1 MRRRRVIVVAT
12 LAASLFVAATATSLA
27 QNGDTQKV
35 VAELKQSIA
44 ANRSQLV
51 KYQWL
56 QTTEVTVKG
65 DTKKDEQMMCRFGPD
80 GTVMKTPVGPEQNGQ
95 QQIPTRGLKGKIA
108 QKKVGE
114 MKDYTDRLKSLI
126 GHYVPPDP
134 AKLKV
139 SAQIGNA
146 STNTT
151 TGTVTMTFNDYYKT
165 GDNVQLAFDTA
176 AKRLLSYSVNTYLD
190 DPMKDVV
197 TLSNNF
203 AALPDGTQYLQQTVL
218 DAKAKQIQV
227 TTTNSN
233 YSSVGP

>member
-1 MRRRRVIVVAT
+1 
-12 LAASLFVAATATSLA
+12 
-27 QNGDTQKV
+27 
-35 VAELKQSIA
+35 VAELKRSIA
-44 ANRSQLV
+44 ANRSRLM

-65 DTKKDEQMMCRFGPD
+65 ETKKDDQMMCRFGPD
-80 GTVMKTPVGPEQNGQ
+80 GTVMKTPAGPAQDSQ

-139 SAQIGNA
+139 AVETGNTSMNA
-146 STNTT
+146 TS
-151 TGTVTMTFNDYYKT
+151 GVVTMTFNDYYKT
-165 GDNVQLAFDTA
+165 GDNVQFAFDTE
-176 AKRLLSYSVNTYLD
+176 AKKLVSYNVNTYLD
-190 DPMKDVV
+190 DPKKDIV

-203 AALPDGTQYLQQTVL
+203 AALPDGTSYLQQTVL
-218 DAKAKQIQV
+218 DAKSKQIQV

-233 YSSVGP
+233 YSPVGP